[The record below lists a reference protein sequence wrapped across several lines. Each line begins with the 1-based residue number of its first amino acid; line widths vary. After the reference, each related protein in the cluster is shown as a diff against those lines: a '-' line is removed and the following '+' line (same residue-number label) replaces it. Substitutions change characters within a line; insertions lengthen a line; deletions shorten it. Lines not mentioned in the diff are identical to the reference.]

1 MDIFSSDMG
10 KNICAVNIYA
20 PNHNKLEFWNNL
32 LGLSLINNITILGGD
47 LNFNIGHEESWGHHS
62 QLDPLSNQLYLL
74 LEQHHLT
81 EIPMNRKMPT
91 WHNKRIGDVALGR
104 ILDRFLIKEELL
116 ASFMNYRLVTEYW
129 RSHPPSNDHCVAK
142 GFCQNLVNIKRIS
155 INWAKAK
162 KSGND
167 QTLYDIECQIDEPT
181 NDQGRGY
188 SSIEAKATLTEL
200 EAQRSKILLEWEET
214 WRLRSRAIW
223 LQAGDNNT
231 KFFHN
236 FAKGRW
242 VNNTIWQILN
252 EHG

>member
-1 MDIFSSDMG
+1 
-10 KNICAVNIYA
+10 VN
-20 PNHNKLEFWNNL
+20 L
-32 LGLSLINNITILGGD
+32 
-47 LNFNIGHEESWGHHS
+47 
-62 QLDPLSNQLYLL
+62 
-74 LEQHHLT
+74 
-81 EIPMNRKMPT
+81 
-91 WHNKRIGDVALGR
+91 KRL
-104 ILDRFLIKEELL
+104 
-116 ASFMNYRLVTEYW
+116 
-129 RSHPPSNDHCVAK
+129 
-142 GFCQNLVNIKRIS
+142 S
-155 INWAKAK
+155 INWTKAK
-162 KSGND
+162 KAGDD

-223 LQAGDNNT
+223 LQAGDDNT